1 MGNSVTTASVVI
13 EKICCSST
21 RPESH
26 RQDIFGGIFQA
37 FMSLIMLRDHHGH
50 DLVEVLLVSSSLH
63 RLVLQLVFVQS
74 RVVS

>member
-13 EKICCSST
+13 EKICSST